1 MTYHASAADPG
12 AIPLSAVADADAREL
27 FWFADGALV
36 GHALTGKPLF
46 WTPHPKRST
55 VRVVDDQGRGDTRDI
70 EVAFSE

>member
-1 MTYHASAADPG
+1 M
-12 AIPLSAVADADAREL
+12 ADADAREL

-36 GHALTGKPLF
+36 GHALAGKPLL
-46 WTPHPKRST
+46 WTPRPGRST